1 MYYLDTDYIVQE
13 YCYTEGKSWY
23 HGEINQLK
31 AKATPAA
38 GLAAVVYGSDVL
50 GHGEKG
56 VHIRVY
62 YQGEYR
68 LFPCMLRIYW
78 NPW

>member
-1 MYYLDTDYIVQE
+1 MVQE

-23 HGEINQLK
+23 PGVINQLK

-38 GLAAVVYGSDVL
+38 GLAAIAYGSDVL
-50 GHGEKG
+50 GAGEKG

-62 YQGEYR
+62 YQGQFCSAPTR
-68 LFPCMLRIYW
+68 MLSIL
-78 NPW
+78 